1 MRETSRPDRA
11 RARHHAGERRHA
23 ERARP
28 RGEARPGADLAARDA
43 TERAL
48 RESEERFGR
57 FMQHLPGLAWIKDL
71 QGRYVFANDA
81 AVRTFGVP
89 RDSLYGRTDEEVFP
103 PEIAAQFT
111 ENDRRAV
118 ASAAGVQVVEVL
130 EHGDGVLH
138 HSIVSKFPILGPD
151 GEPRWVG
158 GTAFDI
164 TEHMRAQ
171 QALRDGEARLRAIF
185 ETAVDGI
192 VTISEAGLIES
203 VNPAVERLFGYPA
216 GELVGRNVNVLMPE
230 PYRGEHDSN
239 LENYRRTGERRIIGI
254 GREVL
259 GQRRDGTQF
268 PMDLTVSELSLGGQ
282 RMFTALVRDV
292 TERKRA
298 EEGLREAD
306 RRKTEFLATLS
317 HELRNPLA
325 PIRNSLEILK
335 RAGTDPELLRQGRE
349 TIERQVAHM
358 VRLVDDLLD
367 VSRITRDRL
376 ELRRT
381 RVALAPVIQHA
392 IETWRPLAEDKGQRI
407 EVALP
412 ERPVHLDGDPV
423 RLAQVLSNLLNNAC
437 KYTASGGTIRVAA
450 ERRGAWVTV
459 SVTDSGIGIPPEKLA
474 SIFEMFTQLDTAP
487 DRSGTGL
494 GIGLTLAKRLV
505 ELHGGTIEARSP
517 GPAKGSEFVIRLPAL
532 LEQGKEEAAPAAAP
546 VGRAWTPLRVLVV
559 DDNEDSAASLTTL
572 LCLGGHETRVA
583 HDGVETVQVA
593 GQFHPD
599 VVLLDIGLPK
609 LSGLDA
615 CRLIREQ
622 PWGRD
627 MAIVALTG
635 WGQDEDRERSRY
647 AGFDAHLVKPV
658 DHDTLTGLLGRLAGP
673 RDRRPSA

>member
-1 MRETSRPDRA
+1 MRENARAARA
-11 RARHHAGERRHA
+11 RARHHAGGRHHA
-23 ERARP
+23 EGAGRTGKARAAADVAAQ
-28 RGEARPGADLAARDA
+28 EAV
-43 TERAL
+43 RAL

-57 FMQHLPGLAWIKDL
+57 FMQHLPGLAWIKDRE
-71 QGRYVFANDA
+71 GRYVFANDA

-89 RDSLYGRTDEEVFP
+89 RERLYGRTDEEVFP
-103 PEIAAQFT
+103 PDVAAQFR
-111 ENDRRAV
+111 ENDRRAA

-130 EHGDGVLH
+130 EHEDGVRH

-164 TEHMRAQ
+164 TEHRRAE
-171 QALRDGEARLRAIF
+171 QALRDGEARLLAIF

-192 VTISEAGLIES
+192 VTISETGLIES

-230 PYRGEHDSN
+230 PYRSEHDSY

-254 GREVL
+254 GREVV
-259 GQRRDGTQF
+259 GQRRDGTRF
-268 PMDLTVSELSLGGQ
+268 PMDLAVSELTLRGE
-282 RMFTALVRDV
+282 RMFTGLVRDV

-298 EEGLREAD
+298 EERLREAD
-306 RRKTEFLATLS
+306 RRKTEFLATLA

-325 PIRNSLEILK
+325 PIQNSLEILK
-335 RAGTDPELLRQGRE
+335 LAGGDPELLRRGRE

-381 RVALAPVIQHA
+381 RIELGPVIQHA
-392 IETWRPLAEDKGQRI
+392 VETWRPLAGDKDQRI

-412 ERPVHLDGDPV
+412 DGSLPLDGDPV
-423 RLAQVLSNLLNNAC
+423 RLAQVFSNLLNNAC
-437 KYTASGGTIRVAA
+437 KYTASGGTIRVLA
-450 ERRGAWVTV
+450 ERHGGSVTV
-459 SVTDSGIGIPPEKLA
+459 SVTDSGVGIPPEKLGA
-474 SIFEMFTQLDTAP
+474 IFEMFTQLDTFP

-505 ELHGGTIEARSP
+505 ELHQGTIEARSAGP
-517 GPAKGSEFVIRLPAL
+517 GHGSEFVVRLPILPDADAPA
-532 LEQGKEEAAPAAAP
+532 EAAAAP
-546 VGRAWTPLRVLVV
+546 SGRAPGPLRVLVV
-559 DDNEDSAASLTTL
+559 DDNEDSAASLATL
-572 LCLGGHETRVA
+572 LRLGGHETRVA
-583 HDGVETVQVA
+583 RDGREAVDTAE
-593 GQFHPD
+593 QFRPD

-615 CRLIREQ
+615 CRLIREK

-627 MAIVALTG
+627 VAVVALTG

-647 AGFDAHLVKPV
+647 AGCDAHLVKPV
-658 DHDTLTGLLGRLAGP
+658 DHATLVSLLGRLVGP
-673 RDRRPSA
+673 RDRRPSD